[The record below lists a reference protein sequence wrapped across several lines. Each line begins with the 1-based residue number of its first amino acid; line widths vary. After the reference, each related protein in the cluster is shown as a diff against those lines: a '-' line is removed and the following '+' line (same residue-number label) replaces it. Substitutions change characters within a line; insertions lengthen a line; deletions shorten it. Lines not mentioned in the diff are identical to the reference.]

1 MVWYL
6 TIRPAGSYEAAIAQ
20 ILRQAT
26 ADPKIVVIS
35 RDASNHR
42 LYFCDSVE
50 EAAEELR
57 KYAQC
62 HVVSESLCSL
72 KISEKALT
80 ADLTGEDDSRRR
92 LAAFLEWIF
101 QTFAPCKVYNGESG
115 QDLSAVAQVNPAILL
130 DP

>member
-6 TIRPAGSYEAAIAQ
+6 TIRPPGNYAVAQ

-35 RDASNHR
+35 RDASKYR
-42 LYFCDSVE
+42 LYFCDSGE
-50 EAAEELR
+50 EAAEER
-57 KYAQC
+57 QKYAQY

-72 KISEKALT
+72 KISEKAWT

-92 LAAFLEWIF
+92 LAAFLEWII
-101 QTFAPCKVYNGESG
+101 QTFAPCKVYDGESG
-115 QDLSAVAQVNPAILL
+115 QDLSATARVNPAILL
-130 DP
+130 EP